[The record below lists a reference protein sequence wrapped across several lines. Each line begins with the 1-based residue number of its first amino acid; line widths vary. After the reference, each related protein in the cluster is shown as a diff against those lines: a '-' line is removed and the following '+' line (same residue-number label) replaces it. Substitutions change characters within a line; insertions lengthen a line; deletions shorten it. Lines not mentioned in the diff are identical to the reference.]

1 MTYHYPR
8 ASNPLNN
15 SLQHY
20 SAAFS
25 KLNRGYVSGQRAP
38 HKPVLLLAV
47 IDSIEAGEVF
57 ENRIYSTPE
66 LVARFKDV
74 WSRYVDSEVFSPN
87 FTNPFY
93 HLTGDRFW
101 HLQTRTSEAARLTS
115 SRSPKSFSGL
125 QAWVEYAYLDEPLFK
140 LLVQP
145 DTREVLRAVLLQMYF
160 FGKSGAQTGY
170 IATVEQQILHEN
182 SVVYRQLAIGLDEE
196 EVISR
201 SAVFKRVVPRVY
213 NYTCCVSGMR
223 LISTTSVQMVD
234 ACHIVPFAESYDD
247 TIANGLSLCPNL
259 HRAFD
264 RGLFRIDEEYRVRL
278 SGVFTEAECLYTL
291 RSFEGKPILLPEQKH
306 WWPGKDN
313 LAAHSERWQSN
324 F

>member
-1 MTYHYPR
+1 MP
-8 ASNPLNN
+8 ASPFNN

-25 KLNRGYVSGQRAP
+25 KLNRGYVGGERAP

-47 IDSIEAGEVF
+47 IDSIEAGEAF
-57 ENRIYSTPE
+57 ENRICITPE

-74 WSRYVDSEVFSPN
+74 WSRYVDSAGFSPN

-101 HLQTRTSEAARLTS
+101 HLQTRSSEAARLTS

-125 QAWVEYAYLDEPLFK
+125 QAWVEYAYLDEALFK
-140 LLVQP
+140 LLVQRE
-145 DTREVLRAVLLQMYF
+145 TREVLRGVLLQTYF
-160 FGKSGAQTGY
+160 PGKTGAQTGY
-170 IATVEQQILHEN
+170 IAIVEQQILHED
-182 SVVYRQLAIGLDEE
+182 SVAYRKLATGLDEE
-196 EVISR
+196 EIISR

-213 NYTCCVSGMR
+213 NYTCCISGMR
-223 LISTTSVQMVD
+223 LISTTPVQMVD
-234 ACHIVPFAESYDD
+234 ACHIVPFAESHDD
-247 TIANGLSLCPNL
+247 TIANGISLCPNL

-264 RGLFRIDEEYRVRL
+264 RGLLRIDEEYRVRV
-278 SGVFTEAECLYTL
+278 SDVFTEAESSYTL
-291 RSFEGKPILLPEQKH
+291 RGLEGKPILLPQQRE
-306 WWPGKDN
+306 WWPGKEN
-313 LAAHSERWQSN
+313 LAAHGERWRSN